1 MSPAEVTAESV
12 GRTVLGPIVAEFCLR
27 LWSFASL
34 LDRREDAA
42 LLFCARGGL
51 RMQLAYERFLAA
63 SGLEPPARAAPLMV
77 SRVVAMRPVLMRTV
91 EEDLDTLKPAA
102 ATTLSRE
109 FPSASLLEV
118 SLAMSG
124 VAPLGP
130 PGTWDT
136 RHTPDGFAA
145 LLHHPDG
152 APVVEELRQ
161 QSALFVRHLHQALDG
176 RSLAVLVD
184 TGLYG
189 TTCRLLSEALP
200 DIDVSSL
207 LIALSYPPGPFTRPS
222 KTFGLT
228 VEAEGYSPLVPRTSL
243 FRYWHFVEWLFEP
256 DLPSVRRFRDEDG
269 LVRSNLE
276 AAGWQERLPPR
287 PGTAFAGVIG
297 YLDALRPG
305 AATQILCDAPR
316 AWKELRRSL
325 IWPRTAQAEAFSIG
339 QRSHDFGR
347 DENWSARQWRGPA
360 ASLRGSTMWRE
371 GEIAR
376 SGTRLRAPLLAAIE
390 GAYAVRHVRRAALRR
405 RPRGE

>member
-1 MSPAEVTAESV
+1 MTAESV
-12 GRTVLGPIVAEFCLR
+12 GRKVLGPIVAEFCLR

-42 LLFCARGGL
+42 FLFCARGGL
-51 RMQLAYERFLAA
+51 RMQFAYDRFLSA
-63 SGLEPPARAAPLMV
+63 SGLEPPAHAAPLMV
-77 SRVVAMRPVLMRTV
+77 SRVVAMRPALMRTV
-91 EEDLDTLKPAA
+91 EGDLDTLEPAA

-130 PGTWDT
+130 TAAWD
-136 RHTPDGFAA
+136 RPHTSDEFAA

-152 APVVEELRQ
+152 APVVEALRQ
-161 QSALFVRHLHQALDG
+161 QSTLFVRHLHEALDG

-189 TTCRLLSEALP
+189 TTCRLLTEALP

-256 DLPSVRRFRDEDG
+256 DLPSVRTFHDENG

-276 AAGWQERLPPR
+276 AAGWQERVPPR
-287 PGTAFAGVIG
+287 PGTAFAGVID
-297 YLDALRPG
+297 YLDALHPG
-305 AATQILCDAPR
+305 PAEQILRDAPR
-316 AWKELRRSL
+316 AWTELRRSL
-325 IWPRTAQAEAFSIG
+325 VWPRPEQAEALSVG

-347 DENWSARQWRGPA
+347 DENWSARQWRGPV

-405 RPRGE
+405 RSRGD